1 MFLPHMLP
9 KHVAATEYEAAAA
22 ASAAAARIEDA
33 DHECM
38 HIKALQTEHKELKN
52 KEKARQRI
60 IKATGAET
68 IHLYH
73 LAFENF

>member
-1 MFLPHMLP
+1 MLP
-9 KHVAATEYEAAAA
+9 RQNTKPPPPPPPPLLGSKTLTT
-22 ASAAAARIEDA
+22 
-33 DHECM
+33 ECM
-38 HIKALQTEHKELKN
+38 HIKALQTEHEELKN

-60 IKATGAET
+60 IKATGAEN